1 MKDLLRIASSLDD
14 SGHFRLADKLFKI
27 AQQGVMNL
35 DKIIPNAEQLITNWI
50 NQYLKDGDL
59 PNADPKYKGQYY
71 FDELLIPKWLSPF
84 VKNIVWNTKE
94 VGAAFYKIGT
104 KTLGLPKSVSKQSV
118 NKIYL
123 AILHELR
130 HSIDPRFSNTEYMSN
145 DFIQYYKPWLIKD
158 LLSFDINY
166 KPQSYDE
173 FLSDRLKEYL
183 RKKYKNIDENAINP
197 EELKKIKNNLRRW
210 YSKEA
215 YDKALFA
222 FQNYIDLHSGMPI
235 EHSSKL
241 GDLKFLLNKNNLD
254 AIKIKYFKDLN
265 NQEWQNYLSKSL
277 LNINSKEFEYISS
290 LLGEDTGYEFSKTV
304 RNANNQKWYD
314 QYKKLVSNSILA
326 YSDENNRKSFFSQ
339 AAQLESLVA
348 KNPRAWNKFI
358 NNNVATRI
366 ISSKVYLLFKNLGAN
381 SKALSQSLRQMPPQ
395 SPLWALLEPA
405 LEFGLYQFGL
415 YLENPSAYSLETPE
429 KLIIRQLN
437 ARINEI
443 MADPKIRDKRGY
455 FVKNYGSYLKI
466 LGSMEKNELL
476 SKFPVMGFDNFMNIG
491 RNIGQK

>member
-1 MKDLLRIASSLDD
+1 MKDLLRIASLLDN
-14 SGHFRLADKLFKI
+14 SGHFSLSDKLFKI

-35 DKIIPNAEQLITNWI
+35 DKIIPNAEQSIINWI

-59 PNADPKYKGQYY
+59 PNADPQYKGRYY
-71 FDELLIPKWLSPF
+71 FDELPIPKWLSPF
-84 VKNIVWNTKE
+84 VKNIDWNTKE
-94 VGAAFYKIGT
+94 FGAAFYDIQT
-104 KTLGLPKSVSKQSV
+104 KTLGLPKSTNKQSL
-118 NKIYL
+118 NQIYL
-123 AILHELR
+123 SVLHELR
-130 HSIDPRFSNTEYMSN
+130 HSIDPRFRNSNYMSN
-145 DFIQYYKPWLIKD
+145 NFDKYYKPWLIKD
-158 LLSFDINY
+158 LLNFDINN

-173 FLSDRLKEYL
+173 FLSDRLRDYL
-183 RKKYKNIDENAINP
+183 REKYNNIDENAINP

-222 FQNYIDLHSGMPI
+222 LKNNIDLHSRMPI

-254 AIKIKYFKDLN
+254 AIKIKYFKDMSN
-265 NQEWQNYLSKSL
+265 KEWQDYLSKSL

-304 RNANNQKWYD
+304 KNANNQKWYD

-326 YSDENNRKSFFSQ
+326 YSDENNRKSFFSK

-348 KNPRAWNKFI
+348 KNPKAWNKFI
-358 NNNVATRI
+358 NSNVATRI

-381 SKALSQSLRQMPPQ
+381 SKALSQSLKGLNLN
-395 SPLWALLEPA
+395 SPYWQLLEPA

-415 YLENPSAYSLETPE
+415 YLENPSVYRFETFE
-429 KLIIRQLN
+429 NSIIRQLN
-437 ARINEI
+437 DKINEI
-443 MADPKIRDKRGY
+443 IADSKIRNKREY
-455 FVKNYGSYLKI
+455 FVKNYGSYLKM
-466 LGSMEKNELL
+466 LGSMEQNELL
-476 SKFPVMGFDNFMNIG
+476 SKFPIMSYDRFMNIG